1 MTNEQVIEINNNLK
15 NDKISIIDYNS
26 FFEDISCR
34 FSLDEGNELQELN
47 SILNRILIDDGQA
60 NVYVSMYYDEI
71 EDVNKNMFWYSDI
84 IILDTDMTVD
94 QIENYFVNCNF
105 KPSEIMKQEDQ
116 LRLVSIDGKN
126 TIYKN
131 KSKNLIGVYWD

>member
-1 MTNEQVIEINNNLK
+1 K

-94 QIENYFVNCNF
+94 QIENYFIN
-105 KPSEIMKQEDQ
+105 
-116 LRLVSIDGKN
+116 
-126 TIYKN
+126 
-131 KSKNLIGVYWD
+131 